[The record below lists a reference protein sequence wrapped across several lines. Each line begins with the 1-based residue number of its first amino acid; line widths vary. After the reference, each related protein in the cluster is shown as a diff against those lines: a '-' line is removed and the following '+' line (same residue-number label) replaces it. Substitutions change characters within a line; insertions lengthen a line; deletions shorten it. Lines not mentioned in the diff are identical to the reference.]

1 MVFLWE
7 FLLKVFFA
15 AQCNFYCFGSMP
27 EVPSLL
33 CVFFFFF
40 CWSCIYLFLGL
51 CLPVSVLQ
59 VMAIVPSH
67 FVWQR
72 ERSEHHS
79 GAQRQ
84 YGDRDHTRVPRGPSA
99 SPVSCALC
107 RCGTRLGSSSLPR
120 GSSAQTPNH
129 SFPHPFT
136 STLSLEST
144 PPRATASRRKTL
156 ETKSQAQHSS
166 CCCAEEVPRKYQ

>member
-1 MVFLWE
+1 
-7 FLLKVFFA
+7 
-15 AQCNFYCFGSMP
+15 MP

-33 CVFFFFF
+33 CFVLFF
-40 CWSCIYLFLGL
+40 CWSCVCLFLGL
-51 CLPVSVLQ
+51 CLPISVLQ

-67 FVWQR
+67 FMWQR

-84 YGDRDHTRVPRGPSA
+84 YGDRNHTRVPRGPSA

-107 RCGTRLGSSSLPR
+107 HRGTSLDQGPGSSFLPR

-136 STLSLEST
+136 STLSLETT
-144 PPRATASRRKTL
+144 PPRDAACRRKVV

-166 CCCAEEVPRKYQ
+166 CCCAEKVPSKYH

>member
-7 FLLKVFFA
+7 FFKGLFCCTVQFLLLWFNARNSISV
-15 AQCNFYCFGSMP
+15 
-27 EVPSLL
+27 
-33 CVFFFFF
+33 VFFF
-40 CWSCIYLFLGL
+40 SLELYLFLSL
-51 CLPVSVLQ
+51 CLPISVFQ

-67 FVWQR
+67 FAWQR
-72 ERSEHHS
+72 VRSEHHS

-84 YGDRDHTRVPRGPSA
+84 YGDRDHTRVPCGPSA

-107 RCGTRLGSSSLPR
+107 HRGTRLDHGPGSASLPR
-120 GSSAQTPNH
+120 SSSARTPNH

-144 PPRATASRRKTL
+144 PPRAAASRRKVV
-156 ETKSQAQHSS
+156 ETKSQARHSS
-166 CCCAEEVPRKYQ
+166 CCCAEEVPSEYH